1 MRFLHISDLH
11 IGKVVNDFS
20 MLEEQRLILDQLV
33 SLAAENKV
41 DALVIAGDIY
51 DRAIPP
57 GEAVSLFDQFLT
69 KLSDQGI
76 QIIMISGNHDSPE
89 RISFGEHLLCARGV
103 HIAGVW
109 NRQTKRVL
117 LGDTE
122 FVLLPFFKP
131 VREEE
136 ADSSSAVA
144 RALERYW
151 QQEAETQGAGRKEQ
165 GQKQRVL
172 ITHFFV
178 TDQGKEP
185 ALSES
190 ETTIHVGGL
199 DNVEAS
205 LFEGFDYVALGHIH
219 RCQQIGERPVWY
231 SGSTLKYSFGE
242 CGQEKCAL
250 LVNLE
255 EHRAEVTRLLLHPAR
270 EFRKIK
276 GSLEELLRQGQ
287 ADERRSDY
295 LQAVLTDRGEL
306 IDPMGT
312 LRSVY
317 PNMMQ
322 ILRAGEWEREQRAE
336 QRADRM
342 LAGRKDP
349 VALFEA
355 FYQEV
360 TEETLSEEEKERI
373 TDIIRELEDCL

>member
-20 MLEEQRLILDQLV
+20 MLEEQKLILDQLV

-69 KLSDQGI
+69 KLSDQEI

-109 NRQTKRVL
+109 NRQAKRVL

-136 ADSSSAVA
+136 TDSNSAVA

-151 QQEAETQGAGRKEQ
+151 QQEQEESLE
-165 GQKQRVL
+165 KQRVL

-205 LFEGFDYVALGHIH
+205 LFDGFDYVALGHIH

-255 EHRAEVTRLLLHPAR
+255 EHRAEVTRLPLHPAK
-270 EFRKIK
+270 EFRIIR

-287 ADERRSDY
+287 EDERRFDY

-322 ILRAGEWEREQRAE
+322 ILRAGEWEQEQRAE
-336 QRADRM
+336 QKADRM
-342 LAGRKDP
+342 LARRKDP

-355 FYQEV
+355 FYEEV
-360 TEETLSEEEKERI
+360 TGETLLAEGKKAV

>member
-20 MLEEQRLILDQLV
+20 MLEEQKLILDQLV

-69 KLSDQGI
+69 KLSDQEI

-109 NRQTKRVL
+109 NRQAKRVL

-136 ADSSSAVA
+136 TDSNSAVA

-151 QQEAETQGAGRKEQ
+151 QQEQEESLE
-165 GQKQRVL
+165 KQRVL

-205 LFEGFDYVALGHIH
+205 LFDGFDYVALGHIH

-255 EHRAEVTRLLLHPAR
+255 EHRAEVTRLPLHPAK
-270 EFRKIK
+270 EFRIIR

-287 ADERRSDY
+287 EDERRSDY

-322 ILRAGEWEREQRAE
+322 ILRAGEWEQEQRAE
-336 QRADRM
+336 QKADRM
-342 LAGRKDP
+342 LARRKDP

-355 FYQEV
+355 FYEEV
-360 TEETLSEEEKERI
+360 TGETLLAEGKKAV

>member
-20 MLEEQRLILDQLV
+20 MLEEQKLILEQLV

-69 KLSDQGI
+69 KLSDQEI

-109 NRQTKRVL
+109 NRQAKRVL

-136 ADSSSAVA
+136 TDSNSAVA

-151 QQEAETQGAGRKEQ
+151 QQEQEESLE
-165 GQKQRVL
+165 KQRVL

-205 LFEGFDYVALGHIH
+205 LFDGFDYVALGHIH

-255 EHRAEVTRLLLHPAR
+255 EHRAEVTRLPLHPAK
-270 EFRKIK
+270 EFRIIR

-287 ADERRSDY
+287 EDERRSDY

-322 ILRAGEWEREQRAE
+322 ILRAGEWEQEQRAE
-336 QRADRM
+336 QKADRM
-342 LAGRKDP
+342 LARRKDP
-349 VALFEA
+349 VALFEV
-355 FYQEV
+355 FYEEV
-360 TEETLSEEEKERI
+360 TGETLLAEGKKAV

>member
-20 MLEEQRLILDQLV
+20 MLEEQKLILEQLV

-69 KLSDQGI
+69 KLSDQEI

-109 NRQTKRVL
+109 NRQAKRVL

-136 ADSSSAVA
+136 TDSNSAVA

-151 QQEAETQGAGRKEQ
+151 QQEQEESLE
-165 GQKQRVL
+165 KQRVL
-172 ITHFFV
+172 IAHFFV

-205 LFEGFDYVALGHIH
+205 LFDGFDYVALGHIH

-255 EHRAEVTRLLLHPAR
+255 EHRAEVTRLPLHPAK
-270 EFRKIK
+270 EFRIIR

-287 ADERRSDY
+287 EDERRSDY

-322 ILRAGEWEREQRAE
+322 ILRAGEWEQEQRAE
-336 QRADRM
+336 QKADRM
-342 LAGRKDP
+342 LARRKDP

-355 FYQEV
+355 FYEEV
-360 TEETLSEEEKERI
+360 TGETLLAEGKKAV

>member
-20 MLEEQRLILDQLV
+20 MLEEQKLILDQLV

-69 KLSDQGI
+69 KLSDQEI

-109 NRQTKRVL
+109 NRQAKRGL

-136 ADSSSAVA
+136 TDSNSAVA

-151 QQEAETQGAGRKEQ
+151 QQEQEESLE
-165 GQKQRVL
+165 KQRVL

-205 LFEGFDYVALGHIH
+205 LFDGFDYVALGHIH

-255 EHRAEVTRLLLHPAR
+255 EHRAEVTRLPLHPAK
-270 EFRKIK
+270 EFRIIR

-287 ADERRSDY
+287 EDERRSDY

-322 ILRAGEWEREQRAE
+322 ILRAGEWEQEQRAE
-336 QRADRM
+336 QKADRM
-342 LAGRKDP
+342 LARRKDP

-355 FYQEV
+355 FYEEV
-360 TEETLSEEEKERI
+360 TGETLLAEGKKAV

>member
-20 MLEEQRLILDQLV
+20 MLEEQKLILEQLV

-69 KLSDQGI
+69 KLSDQEI

-109 NRQTKRVL
+109 NRQAKRVF

-122 FVLLPFFKP
+122 FVLFPFFKP

-136 ADSSSAVA
+136 TDSNSAVA

-151 QQEAETQGAGRKEQ
+151 QQEQEESLE
-165 GQKQRVL
+165 KQRVL

-205 LFEGFDYVALGHIH
+205 LFDGFDYVALGHIH

-255 EHRAEVTRLLLHPAR
+255 EHRAEVTRLPLHPAK
-270 EFRKIK
+270 EFRIIR

-287 ADERRSDY
+287 EDERRSDY

-322 ILRAGEWEREQRAE
+322 ILRAGEWEQEQRAE
-336 QRADRM
+336 QKADRM
-342 LAGRKDP
+342 LARRKDP

-355 FYQEV
+355 FYEEV
-360 TEETLSEEEKERI
+360 TEETLLAEGKKAV

>member
-20 MLEEQRLILDQLV
+20 MLEEQKLILDQLV

-69 KLSDQGI
+69 KLSDQEI

-109 NRQTKRVL
+109 NRQAKRVL

-136 ADSSSAVA
+136 TDSNSAVA

-151 QQEAETQGAGRKEQ
+151 QQEQEESLE
-165 GQKQRVL
+165 KQRVL

-190 ETTIHVGGL
+190 ETTIHVGGV

-205 LFEGFDYVALGHIH
+205 LFDGFDYVALGHIH

-255 EHRAEVTRLLLHPAR
+255 EHRAEVTRLPLHPAK
-270 EFRKIK
+270 EFRIIR

-287 ADERRSDY
+287 EDERRSDY

-322 ILRAGEWEREQRAE
+322 ILRAGEWEQEQRAE
-336 QRADRM
+336 QKADRM
-342 LAGRKDP
+342 LARRKDP

-355 FYQEV
+355 FYEEV
-360 TEETLSEEEKERI
+360 TGETLLAEGKKAV

>member
-20 MLEEQRLILDQLV
+20 MLEEQKLILDQLV

-69 KLSDQGI
+69 KLSDQEI

-109 NRQTKRVL
+109 NRQAKRVF

-136 ADSSSAVA
+136 TDSNSAVA

-151 QQEAETQGAGRKEQ
+151 QQEQEEGLE
-165 GQKQRVL
+165 KQRVL

-205 LFEGFDYVALGHIH
+205 LFDGFDYVALGHIH

-255 EHRAEVTRLLLHPAR
+255 EHRAEVTRLPLHPAK
-270 EFRKIK
+270 EFRIIR

-287 ADERRSDY
+287 EDERRSDY

-322 ILRAGEWEREQRAE
+322 ILRAGEWEQEQRAE
-336 QRADRM
+336 QKADRM
-342 LAGRKDP
+342 LARRKDP

-355 FYQEV
+355 FYEEV
-360 TEETLSEEEKERI
+360 TGETLLAEGKKAV

>member
-20 MLEEQRLILDQLV
+20 MLEEQKLILDQLV

-69 KLSDQGI
+69 KLSDQEI

-109 NRQTKRVL
+109 NRQAKRVL

-136 ADSSSAVA
+136 TDSNSAVA

-151 QQEAETQGAGRKEQ
+151 QQEQEESLE
-165 GQKQRVL
+165 KQRVL

-205 LFEGFDYVALGHIH
+205 LFDGFDYVALGHIH

-255 EHRAEVTRLLLHPAR
+255 EHRAEVTRLPLHPAK
-270 EFRKIK
+270 EFRIIR

-287 ADERRSDY
+287 EDERRSDY
-295 LQAVLTDRGEL
+295 LQAMLTDRGEL

-322 ILRAGEWEREQRAE
+322 ILRAGEWEQEQRAE
-336 QRADRM
+336 QKADRM
-342 LAGRKDP
+342 LARRKDP

-355 FYQEV
+355 FYEEV
-360 TEETLSEEEKERI
+360 TGETLLAEGKKAV

>member
-20 MLEEQRLILDQLV
+20 MLEEQKLILDQLV

-69 KLSDQGI
+69 KLSDQEI

-109 NRQTKRVL
+109 NRQAKRVL

-136 ADSSSAVA
+136 TDSNSAVA

-151 QQEAETQGAGRKEQ
+151 QQEQEESLE
-165 GQKQRVL
+165 KQRVL

-205 LFEGFDYVALGHIH
+205 LFDGFDYVALGHIH

-255 EHRAEVTRLLLHPAR
+255 EHRAEVTRLPLHPTK
-270 EFRKIK
+270 EFRIIR

-287 ADERRSDY
+287 EDERRSDY

-322 ILRAGEWEREQRAE
+322 ILRAGEWEQEQRAE
-336 QRADRM
+336 QKADRM
-342 LAGRKDP
+342 LARRKDP

-355 FYQEV
+355 FYEEV
-360 TEETLSEEEKERI
+360 TGETLLAEGKKAV

>member
-20 MLEEQRLILDQLV
+20 MLEEQKLILDQLV

-69 KLSDQGI
+69 KLSDQEI

-109 NRQTKRVL
+109 NRQAKRVL

-122 FVLLPFFKP
+122 FVFLPFFKP

-136 ADSSSAVA
+136 TDSNSAVA

-151 QQEAETQGAGRKEQ
+151 QQEQEESLE
-165 GQKQRVL
+165 KQRVL

-205 LFEGFDYVALGHIH
+205 LFDGFDYVALGHIH

-255 EHRAEVTRLLLHPAR
+255 EHRAEVTRLPLHPAK
-270 EFRKIK
+270 EFRIIR

-287 ADERRSDY
+287 EDERRSDY

-322 ILRAGEWEREQRAE
+322 ILRAGEWEQEQRAE
-336 QRADRM
+336 QKADRM
-342 LAGRKDP
+342 LARRKDP

-355 FYQEV
+355 FYEEV
-360 TEETLSEEEKERI
+360 TGETLLAEGKKAV

>member
-20 MLEEQRLILDQLV
+20 MLEEQKLILDQLV

-69 KLSDQGI
+69 KLSDQEI

-109 NRQTKRVL
+109 NRQAKRVL

-136 ADSSSAVA
+136 TDSNSAVA

-151 QQEAETQGAGRKEQ
+151 QQEQEESLE
-165 GQKQRVL
+165 KQRVL

-178 TDQGKEP
+178 TDQGKGP

-205 LFEGFDYVALGHIH
+205 LFDGFDYVALGHIH

-255 EHRAEVTRLLLHPAR
+255 EHRAEVTRLPLHPAK
-270 EFRKIK
+270 EFRIIR

-287 ADERRSDY
+287 EDERRSDY

-322 ILRAGEWEREQRAE
+322 ILRAGEWEQEQRAE
-336 QRADRM
+336 QKADRM
-342 LAGRKDP
+342 LARRKDP

-355 FYQEV
+355 FYEEV
-360 TEETLSEEEKERI
+360 TEETLLAEGKKAV

>member
-20 MLEEQRLILDQLV
+20 MLEEQKLILEQLV

-69 KLSDQGI
+69 KLSDQEI

-109 NRQTKRVL
+109 NRQAKRVL

-136 ADSSSAVA
+136 TDSNSAVA

-151 QQEAETQGAGRKEQ
+151 QQEQEESLE
-165 GQKQRVL
+165 KQRVL

-205 LFEGFDYVALGHIH
+205 LFDGFDYVALGHIH
-219 RCQQIGERPVWY
+219 RCQQIGEWPVWY

-255 EHRAEVTRLLLHPAR
+255 EHRAEVTRLPLHPAK
-270 EFRKIK
+270 EFRIIR

-287 ADERRSDY
+287 EDERRSDY

-322 ILRAGEWEREQRAE
+322 ILRAGEWEQEQRAE
-336 QRADRM
+336 QKADRM
-342 LAGRKDP
+342 LARRKDP

-355 FYQEV
+355 FYEEV
-360 TEETLSEEEKERI
+360 TGETLLAEGKKAV

>member
-20 MLEEQRLILDQLV
+20 MLEEQKLILDQLV

-69 KLSDQGI
+69 KLSDQEI

-109 NRQTKRVL
+109 NRQAKRVL

-136 ADSSSAVA
+136 TDSNSAVA

-151 QQEAETQGAGRKEQ
+151 QQEQEESLEN
-165 GQKQRVL
+165 QRVL

-205 LFEGFDYVALGHIH
+205 LFDGFDYVALGHIH

-255 EHRAEVTRLLLHPAR
+255 EQRAEVTRLPLHPAK
-270 EFRKIK
+270 EFRIIR

-287 ADERRSDY
+287 EDERRSDY

-322 ILRAGEWEREQRAE
+322 ILRAGEWEQEQRAE
-336 QRADRM
+336 QKADRM
-342 LAGRKDP
+342 LARRKDP

-355 FYQEV
+355 FYEEV
-360 TEETLSEEEKERI
+360 TGETLLAEGKKAV

>member
-1 MRFLHISDLH
+1 MKFLHISDLH

-20 MLEEQRLILDQLV
+20 MLEEQKLILDQLV

-69 KLSDQGI
+69 KLSDQEI

-109 NRQTKRVL
+109 NRQAKRVL

-136 ADSSSAVA
+136 TDSNSAVA

-151 QQEAETQGAGRKEQ
+151 QQEQEESLE
-165 GQKQRVL
+165 KQRVL

-199 DNVEAS
+199 DNVEVS
-205 LFEGFDYVALGHIH
+205 LFDGFDYVALGHIH

-242 CGQEKCAL
+242 CGQEKYAL

-255 EHRAEVTRLLLHPAR
+255 EHRAEVTRLPLRPAK
-270 EFRKIK
+270 EFRIIR

-322 ILRAGEWEREQRAE
+322 ILRAGEWEQEQRAE
-336 QRADRM
+336 QKADRM
-342 LAGRKDP
+342 LARRKDP

-355 FYQEV
+355 FYEEV
-360 TEETLSEEEKERI
+360 TGETLLAEGKKAV

>member
-20 MLEEQRLILDQLV
+20 MLEEQKLILDQLV

-69 KLSDQGI
+69 KLSDQEI

-109 NRQTKRVL
+109 NRQAKRVL

-136 ADSSSAVA
+136 TDSNSAVA

-151 QQEAETQGAGRKEQ
+151 QQEQEESLEN
-165 GQKQRVL
+165 QRVL

-205 LFEGFDYVALGHIH
+205 LFDGFDYVALGHIH

-255 EHRAEVTRLLLHPAR
+255 EHRAEVTRLLLHPAK
-270 EFRKIK
+270 EFRIIR

-287 ADERRSDY
+287 EDERRSDY

-322 ILRAGEWEREQRAE
+322 ILRAGEWEQEQRAE
-336 QRADRM
+336 QKADRM
-342 LAGRKDP
+342 LARRKDP

-355 FYQEV
+355 FYEEV
-360 TEETLSEEEKERI
+360 TGETLLAEGKKAV

>member
-20 MLEEQRLILDQLV
+20 MLEEQKLILDQLV

-41 DALVIAGDIY
+41 DVLVIAGDIY

-69 KLSDQGI
+69 KLSDQEI

-109 NRQTKRVL
+109 NRQAKRVL

-136 ADSSSAVA
+136 TDSNSAVA

-151 QQEAETQGAGRKEQ
+151 QQEQEESLE
-165 GQKQRVL
+165 KQRVL

-205 LFEGFDYVALGHIH
+205 LFDGFDYVALGHIH

-255 EHRAEVTRLLLHPAR
+255 EHRAEVTRLPLHPAK
-270 EFRKIK
+270 EFRIIR

-287 ADERRSDY
+287 EDERRSDY

-322 ILRAGEWEREQRAE
+322 ILRAGEWEQEQRAE
-336 QRADRM
+336 QKADRM
-342 LAGRKDP
+342 LARRKDP

-355 FYQEV
+355 FYEEV
-360 TEETLSEEEKERI
+360 TGETLLAEGKKAV

>member
-20 MLEEQRLILDQLV
+20 MLEEQKLILDQLV

-69 KLSDQGI
+69 KLSDQEI

-109 NRQTKRVL
+109 NRQAKRVL

-136 ADSSSAVA
+136 TDSNSAVA

-151 QQEAETQGAGRKEQ
+151 QQEQEESLE
-165 GQKQRVL
+165 KQRVL

-205 LFEGFDYVALGHIH
+205 LFDGFDYVALGHIH

-255 EHRAEVTRLLLHPAR
+255 EHRAEVTRLPLYPAK
-270 EFRKIK
+270 EFRIIR

-287 ADERRSDY
+287 EDERRSDY

-322 ILRAGEWEREQRAE
+322 ILRAGEWEQEQRAE
-336 QRADRM
+336 QKADRM
-342 LAGRKDP
+342 LARRKDP

-355 FYQEV
+355 FYEEV
-360 TEETLSEEEKERI
+360 TGETLLAEGKKAV

>member
-20 MLEEQRLILDQLV
+20 MLEEQKLILDQLV

-69 KLSDQGI
+69 KLSDQEI

-109 NRQTKRVL
+109 NRQAKRVL

-136 ADSSSAVA
+136 TDSNSAVA

-151 QQEAETQGAGRKEQ
+151 QQEQEESLE
-165 GQKQRVL
+165 KQRVL

-205 LFEGFDYVALGHIH
+205 LFDGFDYVALGHIH

-231 SGSTLKYSFGE
+231 SGSTLKYSFGG

-255 EHRAEVTRLLLHPAR
+255 EHRAEVTRLPLHPAK
-270 EFRKIK
+270 EFRIIR

-287 ADERRSDY
+287 EDERRSDY
-295 LQAVLTDRGEL
+295 LQAMLTDRGEL

-322 ILRAGEWEREQRAE
+322 ILRAGEWEQEQRAE
-336 QRADRM
+336 QKADRM
-342 LAGRKDP
+342 LARRKDP

-355 FYQEV
+355 FYEEV
-360 TEETLSEEEKERI
+360 TGETLLAEGKKAV

>member
-20 MLEEQRLILDQLV
+20 MLEEQKLILDQLV

-69 KLSDQGI
+69 KLSDQEI

-109 NRQTKRVL
+109 NRQAKRVL

-136 ADSSSAVA
+136 TDSNSAVA

-151 QQEAETQGAGRKEQ
+151 QQEQEESLE
-165 GQKQRVL
+165 KQRVL

-205 LFEGFDYVALGHIH
+205 LFDGFDYVALGHIH

-242 CGQEKCAL
+242 CGQEKSAL

-255 EHRAEVTRLLLHPAR
+255 EHRAEVTRLPLHPAK
-270 EFRKIK
+270 EFRIIR

-287 ADERRSDY
+287 EDERRSDY

-322 ILRAGEWEREQRAE
+322 ILRAGEWEQEQRAE
-336 QRADRM
+336 QKADRM
-342 LAGRKDP
+342 LARRKDP

-355 FYQEV
+355 FYEEV
-360 TEETLSEEEKERI
+360 TGETLLAEGKKAV

>member
-20 MLEEQRLILDQLV
+20 MLEEQKLILDQLV

-69 KLSDQGI
+69 KLSDQEI

-109 NRQTKRVL
+109 NRQAKRVF

-136 ADSSSAVA
+136 TDSNSAVA

-151 QQEAETQGAGRKEQ
+151 QQEQEESLE
-165 GQKQRVL
+165 KQRVL

-205 LFEGFDYVALGHIH
+205 LFDGFDYVALGHIH

-255 EHRAEVTRLLLHPAR
+255 EHRAEVTRLPLHPAK
-270 EFRKIK
+270 EFRIIR

-287 ADERRSDY
+287 EDERRSDY
-295 LQAVLTDRGEL
+295 LQAMLTDRGEL

-322 ILRAGEWEREQRAE
+322 ILRAGEWEQEQRAE
-336 QRADRM
+336 QKADRM
-342 LAGRKDP
+342 LARRKDP

-355 FYQEV
+355 FYEEV
-360 TEETLSEEEKERI
+360 TGETLLAEGKKAV

>member
-20 MLEEQRLILDQLV
+20 MLEEQKLILDQLV

-69 KLSDQGI
+69 KLSDQEI

-109 NRQTKRVL
+109 NRQAKRVL

-136 ADSSSAVA
+136 TDSNSAVA

-151 QQEAETQGAGRKEQ
+151 QQEQEESLE
-165 GQKQRVL
+165 KQRVL

-190 ETTIHVGGL
+190 ETTIHVGGF

-205 LFEGFDYVALGHIH
+205 LFDGFDYVALGHIH

-255 EHRAEVTRLLLHPAR
+255 EHRAEVTRLPLHPAK
-270 EFRKIK
+270 EFRIIR

-287 ADERRSDY
+287 EDERRSDY

-322 ILRAGEWEREQRAE
+322 ILRAGEWEQEQRAE
-336 QRADRM
+336 QKADRM
-342 LAGRKDP
+342 LARRKDP

-355 FYQEV
+355 FYEEV
-360 TEETLSEEEKERI
+360 TGETLLAEGKKAV

>member
-20 MLEEQRLILDQLV
+20 MLEEQKLILDQLV

-69 KLSDQGI
+69 KLSDQEI

-109 NRQTKRVL
+109 NRQAKRVL

-136 ADSSSAVA
+136 TDSNSAVA

-151 QQEAETQGAGRKEQ
+151 QQEQEESLE
-165 GQKQRVL
+165 KQRVL

-185 ALSES
+185 VLSES

-205 LFEGFDYVALGHIH
+205 LFDGFDYVALGHIH

-255 EHRAEVTRLLLHPAR
+255 EHRAEVTRLPLHPAK
-270 EFRKIK
+270 EFRIIR

-287 ADERRSDY
+287 EDERRSDY

-322 ILRAGEWEREQRAE
+322 ILRAGEWEQEQRAE
-336 QRADRM
+336 QKADRM
-342 LAGRKDP
+342 LARRKDP

-355 FYQEV
+355 FYEEV
-360 TEETLSEEEKERI
+360 TGETLLAEGKKAV

>member
-20 MLEEQRLILDQLV
+20 MLEEQKLILDQLV

-69 KLSDQGI
+69 KLSDQEI

-109 NRQTKRVL
+109 NRQAKRVL

-122 FVLLPFFKP
+122 FVFLPFFKP

-136 ADSSSAVA
+136 TDSNSAVA

-151 QQEAETQGAGRKEQ
+151 QQEQEESLE
-165 GQKQRVL
+165 KQRVL

-205 LFEGFDYVALGHIH
+205 LFDGFDYVALGHIH

-255 EHRAEVTRLLLHPAR
+255 EHRAEVTRLPLHPAK
-270 EFRKIK
+270 EFRIIR

-287 ADERRSDY
+287 EDERRSDY

-322 ILRAGEWEREQRAE
+322 ILRAGEWEQEQRAE
-336 QRADRM
+336 QKADRM
-342 LAGRKDP
+342 LARRKDP

-355 FYQEV
+355 FYEEV
-360 TEETLSEEEKERI
+360 TEETLLAEGKKAV

>member
-20 MLEEQRLILDQLV
+20 MLEEQKLILDQLV

-69 KLSDQGI
+69 KLSDQEI

-109 NRQTKRVL
+109 NRQAKRVL

-136 ADSSSAVA
+136 TDSNSAVA

-151 QQEAETQGAGRKEQ
+151 QQEQEESLE
-165 GQKQRVL
+165 KQRVL

-205 LFEGFDYVALGHIH
+205 LFDGFDYVALGHIH

-255 EHRAEVTRLLLHPAR
+255 EHRAEVTRLPLHPAK
-270 EFRKIK
+270 EFRIIR

-287 ADERRSDY
+287 EDERRSDY
-295 LQAVLTDRGEL
+295 LQTVLTDRGEL

-322 ILRAGEWEREQRAE
+322 ILRAGEWEQEQRAE
-336 QRADRM
+336 QKADRM
-342 LAGRKDP
+342 LARRKDP

-355 FYQEV
+355 FYEEV
-360 TEETLSEEEKERI
+360 TGETLLAEGKKAV

>member
-20 MLEEQRLILDQLV
+20 MLEEQKLILDQLV

-69 KLSDQGI
+69 KLSDQEI

-109 NRQTKRVL
+109 NRQAKRVL

-136 ADSSSAVA
+136 TDSNSAVA

-151 QQEAETQGAGRKEQ
+151 QQEQEESLE
-165 GQKQRVL
+165 KQRVL

-205 LFEGFDYVALGHIH
+205 LFDGFDYVALGHIH

-255 EHRAEVTRLLLHPAR
+255 EHRAEVTRLPLHPAK
-270 EFRKIK
+270 EFRIIR

-287 ADERRSDY
+287 EDERRSDY

-322 ILRAGEWEREQRAE
+322 ILRAGEWEQEQRAE
-336 QRADRM
+336 QKADRM
-342 LAGRKDP
+342 LARRKDP

-355 FYQEV
+355 FYEEV
-360 TEETLSEEEKERI
+360 TGETLLAEVKKAV

>member
-20 MLEEQRLILDQLV
+20 MLEEQKLILDQLV

-41 DALVIAGDIY
+41 DALIIAGDIY

-109 NRQTKRVL
+109 NRQAKRVL

-136 ADSSSAVA
+136 TDSNSAVA

-151 QQEAETQGAGRKEQ
+151 QQEQEESLE
-165 GQKQRVL
+165 KQRVL

-205 LFEGFDYVALGHIH
+205 LFDGFDYVALGHIH

-255 EHRAEVTRLLLHPAR
+255 EHRAEVTRLPLHPAK
-270 EFRKIK
+270 EFRIIR

-322 ILRAGEWEREQRAE
+322 ILRAGEWEQEQRAE
-336 QRADRM
+336 QKADRM
-342 LAGRKDP
+342 LARRKDP

-355 FYQEV
+355 FYEEV
-360 TEETLSEEEKERI
+360 TGETLLAEGKKAV

>member
-20 MLEEQRLILDQLV
+20 MLEEQKLILDQLV

-69 KLSDQGI
+69 KLSDQEI

-109 NRQTKRVL
+109 NRQAKRVL

-136 ADSSSAVA
+136 TDSNSAVA

-151 QQEAETQGAGRKEQ
+151 QQEQEESLE
-165 GQKQRVL
+165 KQRVL

-205 LFEGFDYVALGHIH
+205 LFDGFDYVALGHIH

-255 EHRAEVTRLLLHPAR
+255 EHRAEVTRLPLHPAK
-270 EFRKIK
+270 EFRIIR

-287 ADERRSDY
+287 EDERRSDY

-322 ILRAGEWEREQRAE
+322 ILRAGEWEQEQRAE
-336 QRADRM
+336 QKADRM
-342 LAGRKDP
+342 LARRKDP
-349 VALFEA
+349 VALFEV
-355 FYQEV
+355 FYEEV
-360 TEETLSEEEKERI
+360 TGETLLAEGKKAV

>member
-20 MLEEQRLILDQLV
+20 MLEEQKLILDQLV

-69 KLSDQGI
+69 KLSDQEI

-109 NRQTKRVL
+109 NRQAKRVL

-136 ADSSSAVA
+136 TDSNSAVA

-151 QQEAETQGAGRKEQ
+151 QQEQEESLE
-165 GQKQRVL
+165 KQRVL

-199 DNVEAS
+199 DNVEVS
-205 LFEGFDYVALGHIH
+205 LFDGFDYVALGHIH

-255 EHRAEVTRLLLHPAR
+255 EHRAEVTRLPLHPAK
-270 EFRKIK
+270 EFRIIR

-287 ADERRSDY
+287 EDERRSDY

-322 ILRAGEWEREQRAE
+322 ILRAGEWEQEQRAE
-336 QRADRM
+336 QKADRM
-342 LAGRKDP
+342 LARRKDP

-355 FYQEV
+355 FYEEV
-360 TEETLSEEEKERI
+360 TGETLLAEGKKAV

>member
-20 MLEEQRLILDQLV
+20 MLEEQKLILEQLV

-69 KLSDQGI
+69 KLSDQEI

-109 NRQTKRVL
+109 NRQAKRVL

-136 ADSSSAVA
+136 TDSNSAVA

-151 QQEAETQGAGRKEQ
+151 QQEQEESLE
-165 GQKQRVL
+165 KQRVL

-205 LFEGFDYVALGHIH
+205 LFDGFDYVALGHIH

-255 EHRAEVTRLLLHPAR
+255 EHRAEVTRLPLHPAKK
-270 EFRKIK
+270 FRIIR

-287 ADERRSDY
+287 EDERRSDY

-322 ILRAGEWEREQRAE
+322 ILRAGEWEQEQRAE
-336 QRADRM
+336 QKADRM
-342 LAGRKDP
+342 LARRKDP

-355 FYQEV
+355 FYEEV
-360 TEETLSEEEKERI
+360 TGETLLAEGKKAV

>member
-20 MLEEQRLILDQLV
+20 MLEEQKLILDQLV
-33 SLAAENKV
+33 SLAAENKI

-103 HIAGVW
+103 YIAGVW
-109 NRQTKRVL
+109 NRQAKRVL

-136 ADSSSAVA
+136 TDSNSAVA

-151 QQEAETQGAGRKEQ
+151 QQEQEESLE
-165 GQKQRVL
+165 KQRVL

-185 ALSES
+185 AFSES

-205 LFEGFDYVALGHIH
+205 LFDGFDYVALGHIH

-255 EHRAEVTRLLLHPAR
+255 EHRAEVTRLPLHPAK
-270 EFRKIK
+270 EFRIIR

-287 ADERRSDY
+287 ADERRFDY

-322 ILRAGEWEREQRAE
+322 ILRAGEWEQEQRAE
-336 QRADRM
+336 QKADRM
-342 LAGRKDP
+342 LARRKDP

-355 FYQEV
+355 FYEEV
-360 TEETLSEEEKERI
+360 TGETLLAEGKKAV

>member
-20 MLEEQRLILDQLV
+20 MLEEQKLILEQLV

-69 KLSDQGI
+69 KLSDQEI

-109 NRQTKRVL
+109 NRQAKRVL

-136 ADSSSAVA
+136 TDSNSAVA

-151 QQEAETQGAGRKEQ
+151 QQEQEESLE
-165 GQKQRVL
+165 KQRVL

-205 LFEGFDYVALGHIH
+205 LFDGFDYVALGHIH

-255 EHRAEVTRLLLHPAR
+255 EHRAEVTRLPLHPAK
-270 EFRKIK
+270 EFRIIR

-287 ADERRSDY
+287 EDERRSDY

-322 ILRAGEWEREQRAE
+322 ILRAGEWEQEQRAE
-336 QRADRM
+336 QKADRM
-342 LAGRKDP
+342 LARRKDP

-355 FYQEV
+355 FYEEV
-360 TEETLSEEEKERI
+360 TGETLLAEGKKAV

>member
-20 MLEEQRLILDQLV
+20 MLEEQKLILDQLV

-69 KLSDQGI
+69 KLSDQEI

-109 NRQTKRVL
+109 NRQAKRVL

-136 ADSSSAVA
+136 TDSNSAVA

-151 QQEAETQGAGRKEQ
+151 QQEQEESLE
-165 GQKQRVL
+165 KQRVL

-205 LFEGFDYVALGHIH
+205 LFDGFDYVALGHIH

-255 EHRAEVTRLLLHPAR
+255 EHRAEVTRLPLHPAK
-270 EFRKIK
+270 EFRIIR

-287 ADERRSDY
+287 EDERRSDY

-322 ILRAGEWEREQRAE
+322 ILRAGEWEQEQRAE
-336 QRADRM
+336 QKADRM
-342 LAGRKDP
+342 LARRKDP

-355 FYQEV
+355 FYEEV
-360 TEETLSEEEKERI
+360 TGETLLAEGKKAV
-373 TDIIRELEDCL
+373 TNIIRELEDCL

>member
-20 MLEEQRLILDQLV
+20 MLEEQKLILDQLV

-69 KLSDQGI
+69 KLSDQEI

-109 NRQTKRVL
+109 NRQAKRVL

-136 ADSSSAVA
+136 TDSNSAVA

-151 QQEAETQGAGRKEQ
+151 QQEQEESLE
-165 GQKQRVL
+165 KQRVL

-205 LFEGFDYVALGHIH
+205 LFDGFDYVALGHIH

-255 EHRAEVTRLLLHPAR
+255 EHRAEVTRLPLHPAK
-270 EFRKIK
+270 EFRIIR

-287 ADERRSDY
+287 EDERRSDY

-312 LRSVY
+312 LRSIY

-322 ILRAGEWEREQRAE
+322 ILRAGEWEQEQRAE
-336 QRADRM
+336 QKADRM
-342 LAGRKDP
+342 LARRKDP

-355 FYQEV
+355 FYEEV
-360 TEETLSEEEKERI
+360 TGETLLAEGKKAV

>member
-20 MLEEQRLILDQLV
+20 MLEEQKLILDQLV

-69 KLSDQGI
+69 KLSDQEI

-109 NRQTKRVL
+109 NRQAKRVL

-136 ADSSSAVA
+136 TDSNSAVA

-151 QQEAETQGAGRKEQ
+151 QQEQEESLE
-165 GQKQRVL
+165 KQRVL

-205 LFEGFDYVALGHIH
+205 LFDGFDYVALGHIN

-255 EHRAEVTRLLLHPAR
+255 EHRAEVTRLPLHPAK
-270 EFRKIK
+270 EFRIIR

-287 ADERRSDY
+287 EDERRSDY

-322 ILRAGEWEREQRAE
+322 ILRAGEWEQEQRAE
-336 QRADRM
+336 QKADRM
-342 LAGRKDP
+342 LARRKDP

-355 FYQEV
+355 FYEEV
-360 TEETLSEEEKERI
+360 TGETLLAEGKKAV

>member
-20 MLEEQRLILDQLV
+20 MLEEQKLILDQLV

-69 KLSDQGI
+69 KLSDQEI

-109 NRQTKRVL
+109 NRQAKRVL

-136 ADSSSAVA
+136 TDSNSAVA

-151 QQEAETQGAGRKEQ
+151 QQEQEEGLE
-165 GQKQRVL
+165 KQRVL

-190 ETTIHVGGL
+190 ETTIHV
-199 DNVEAS
+199 
-205 LFEGFDYVALGHIH
+205 
-219 RCQQIGERPVWY
+219 
-231 SGSTLKYSFGE
+231 
-242 CGQEKCAL
+242 
-250 LVNLE
+250 
-255 EHRAEVTRLLLHPAR
+255 
-270 EFRKIK
+270 
-276 GSLEELLRQGQ
+276 
-287 ADERRSDY
+287 
-295 LQAVLTDRGEL
+295 
-306 IDPMGT
+306 
-312 LRSVY
+312 
-317 PNMMQ
+317 
-322 ILRAGEWEREQRAE
+322 
-336 QRADRM
+336 
-342 LAGRKDP
+342 
-349 VALFEA
+349 
-355 FYQEV
+355 
-360 TEETLSEEEKERI
+360 
-373 TDIIRELEDCL
+373 

>member
-20 MLEEQRLILDQLV
+20 MLEEQKLILEQLV

-69 KLSDQGI
+69 KLSDQEI

-109 NRQTKRVL
+109 NRQAKRVL

-136 ADSSSAVA
+136 TDSNSAVA

-151 QQEAETQGAGRKEQ
+151 QQEQEESLE
-165 GQKQRVL
+165 KQRVL

-205 LFEGFDYVALGHIH
+205 LFDGFDYVALGHIH

-255 EHRAEVTRLLLHPAR
+255 EHRAEVTRLPLHPAK
-270 EFRKIK
+270 EFRIIR

-287 ADERRSDY
+287 EDERRSDY

-322 ILRAGEWEREQRAE
+322 ILRAGEWEQEQRAE
-336 QRADRM
+336 QKADRM
-342 LAGRKDP
+342 LARRKDP

-355 FYQEV
+355 FYEEV
-360 TEETLSEEEKERI
+360 TEETLLAEGKKAV

>member
-20 MLEEQRLILDQLV
+20 MLEEQKLILDQLV

-69 KLSDQGI
+69 KLSDQEI

-109 NRQTKRVL
+109 NRQAKRVL

-136 ADSSSAVA
+136 TDSNSAVA

-151 QQEAETQGAGRKEQ
+151 QQEQEESLE
-165 GQKQRVL
+165 KQRVL

-205 LFEGFDYVALGHIH
+205 LFDGFDYVALGHIH

-255 EHRAEVTRLLLHPAR
+255 EHRAEVTRLPLHPAK
-270 EFRKIK
+270 EFRIIR

-287 ADERRSDY
+287 EDERRSDY
-295 LQAVLTDRGEL
+295 LQAVITDRGEL

-322 ILRAGEWEREQRAE
+322 ILRAGEWEQEQRAE
-336 QRADRM
+336 QKADRM
-342 LAGRKDP
+342 LARRKDP

-355 FYQEV
+355 FYEEV
-360 TEETLSEEEKERI
+360 TGETLLAEGKKAV

>member
-20 MLEEQRLILDQLV
+20 MLEEQKLILDQLV

-69 KLSDQGI
+69 KLSDQEI

-103 HIAGVW
+103 YIAGVW
-109 NRQTKRVL
+109 NRQAKRVL

-122 FVLLPFFKP
+122 FVLLSFFKP

-136 ADSSSAVA
+136 TDSNSAVA

-151 QQEAETQGAGRKEQ
+151 QQEQEEGLE
-165 GQKQRVL
+165 KQRVL

-205 LFEGFDYVALGHIH
+205 LFDGFDYVALGHIH

-255 EHRAEVTRLLLHPAR
+255 EHRAEVTRLPLHPAK
-270 EFRKIK
+270 EFRIIR

-322 ILRAGEWEREQRAE
+322 ILRAGEWEQEQRAE
-336 QRADRM
+336 QKADRM
-342 LAGRKDP
+342 LARRKDP

-355 FYQEV
+355 FYEEV
-360 TEETLSEEEKERI
+360 TGETLLAEGKKAV